1 MADTNQI
8 ILNQLK
14 LEGCLVFVM
23 YFEDEDSDEKKISD
37 RIQRDELPKSPINN
51 NNNSSENTID
61 NSEKTNKTT
70 TESETK
76 TKIKSTQSILEKAAS
91 KNSEK
96 FIWKEAEILSTKS
109 YNNNFYSYVHYT
121 GWNKRLDEWVTR
133 DRLDLSTLRK
143 KEKKEENDGHSN
155 SSSQKKKSQK
165 SQKKSSS
172 HKKLTAN
179 NNINNSSSIR
189 ENKDNKN
196 KASIGSEIPGSSSDS
211 RKRLVQGFDE
221 VQSSEKK
228 IKADVVEEKDVQSSQ
243 KGSFK
248 GLGENTFYRSVYF
261 CFNTLKLIQIYSTQ
275 KTENIKNEIYY

>member
-51 NNNSSENTID
+51 NNNSSENIID
-61 NSEKTNKTT
+61 NSENNNKKTT
-70 TESETK
+70 DSE

-172 HKKLTAN
+172 HKKSTAN
-179 NNINNSSSIR
+179 NNNSSSIR

-261 CFNTLKLIQIYSTQ
+261 CFNTLKLIQIYRTQ